1 MVWLAVLAALCPPGA
16 PRADDVSAGGRLTG
30 RAEVGY
36 DSFEERYSIVDADT
50 VDGVNEV
57 RSRLRLAWST
67 GSVLGN
73 LFLVEA
79 RALLGEDNHETG
91 ARARLV
97 RRFAGHGRS
106 QVSFEGDATR
116 REFGASSPF
125 AFPNDFTRLYGR
137 AVARVGVHHALALR
151 LDGRLEDLDFSQR
164 TEFDCDHT
172 RASVAL
178 GGEYDHD
185 LTTYG
190 MGGVRYTTMQIP
202 DSTEIEYHS
211 WMPVLEIR
219 STPELRQQLY
229 LTAALERRLYDDSA
243 ATRSDFWAL
252 FAALLAEWPLGDR
265 VSLELRDDLEHYGYD
280 VNTDAYFD
288 YVENRTALLFNY
300 NGSWAWRVGAGPA
313 FAFLASSQSEQ
324 DEYVE
329 WGAMVR
335 VEYIRGAR
343 AWAAVEYAPGR
354 RLYSSFDPAAIF
366 DFDSIFSDYT
376 FHRLTAFAGVR
387 VWRGLGVDLFA
398 DYQPEDHEREGDD
411 ATATLLSVSLSYAF

>member
-1 MVWLAVLAALCPPGA
+1 
-16 PRADDVSAGGRLTG
+16 
-30 RAEVGY
+30 
-36 DSFEERYSIVDADT
+36 
-50 VDGVNEV
+50 
-57 RSRLRLAWST
+57 
-67 GSVLGN
+67 
-73 LFLVEA
+73 
-79 RALLGEDNHETG
+79 
-91 ARARLV
+91 
-97 RRFAGHGRS
+97 
-106 QVSFEGDATR
+106 
-116 REFGASSPF
+116 
-125 AFPNDFTRLYGR
+125 
-137 AVARVGVHHALALR
+137 
-151 LDGRLEDLDFSQR
+151 
-164 TEFDCDHT
+164 
-172 RASVAL
+172 
-178 GGEYDHD
+178 
-185 LTTYG
+185 
-190 MGGVRYTTMQIP
+190 
-202 DSTEIEYHS
+202 
-211 WMPVLEIR
+211 VLEIR